1 MVIPDVPTG
10 GDLFVS
16 NMVDGEVNNAGVV
29 AVDGSSGVITL
40 GASSGLLPLEAGQRR
55 EIRMLNTFVKVP
67 ARPPRLARSPPP
79 PARRLARWL
88 AGSLARSLLRSLAR
102 SLPPALFLPRS
113 LLPSLPPSLLRS
125 LARSL
130 PPAIFLPRSLLLPS
144 LAASSSHSPQPRSRA
159 SRPKPGRQ

>member
-55 EIRMLNTFVKVP
+55 EIRMLNTFVKV
-67 ARPPRLARSPPP
+67 R
-79 PARRLARWL
+79 
-88 AGSLARSLLRSLAR
+88 
-102 SLPPALFLPRS
+102 PPAL
-113 LLPSLPPSLLRS
+113 
-125 LARSL
+125 LAS
-130 PPAIFLPRSLLLPS
+130 PARLLLPLES
-144 LAASSSHSPQPRSRA
+144 EAAEA
-159 SRPKPGRQ
+159 